1 MPISDREYFEAL
13 MKEHQKAI
21 DLLAKTQE
29 LRNTNNLYIMVSIV
43 SLAVSIVSVA
53 VAIGTV
59 LFFHR

>member
-29 LRNTNNLYIMVSIV
+29 AKNTQNLYIMVSIV
-43 SLAVSIVSVA
+43 SAV

-59 LFFHR
+59 LFHR

>member
-29 LRNTNNLYIMVSIV
+29 AKNTQNLYIMVSIV
-43 SLAVSIVSVA
+43 SAV

-59 LFFHR
+59 LFHH